1 MFTQTDYDKLRQ
13 IMEESP
19 EKKELLSRLLEA
31 HRMELSSI
39 SHELRNPLTLV
50 YSTLQLIEARHPEVL
65 AYEHWKSMR
74 SDIEYMNELLTE
86 LSIYNNSERL
96 AFEPIHTED
105 FLKSL
110 VLSFA
115 ASLTDTD
122 IEFTSRIVPELPDIC
137 GDAVKL
143 RQILLNLL
151 GNARDAVLS
160 SPDISSGHPSVTFSA
175 CTEENFLLITVSD
188 NGCGILPEQIGH
200 IFDPFVTYKKNGT
213 GLGLAIARR
222 IASAHNGRLTVTSEP
237 GIRTDFL
244 LSLPVQ

>member
-19 EKKELLSRLLEA
+19 EKKELLSRLLHT
-31 HRMELSSI
+31 HRMEVSSI

-65 AYEHWKSMR
+65 TYEHWEAMR
-74 SDIEYMNELLTE
+74 CDIEYMNQLLQE
-86 LSIYNNSERL
+86 LSVYNNSELLTTKR
-96 AFEPIHTED
+96 IHTQS

-122 IEFTSRIVPELPDIC
+122 IEFTSHIEADLPDIC
-137 GDAVKL
+137 GDCVKL
-143 RQILLNLL
+143 RQVLLNLL
-151 GNARDAVLS
+151 GNARDAVS
-160 SPDISSGHPSVTFSA
+160 SDLDFSKKRPMITFHA
-175 CTEENFLLITVSD
+175 RIKDNRLLITIKD
-188 NGCGILPEQIGH
+188 NGCGILPEQTDS
-200 IFDPFVTYKKNGT
+200 IFEPFVTYKKNGT
-213 GLGLAIARR
+213 GLGLAISHR
-222 IASAHNGRLTVTSEP
+222 IAAAHGGRLTVSSDPDTATEF
-237 GIRTDFL
+237 T